1 MTPERWQYLLLMAAC
16 LVGTLPLELVLG
28 ARVYR
33 QGRRALAAIVPALL
47 IFVTWDWVAIAR
59 GDWWFAARYI
69 TGVRIGVVPLE
80 EVVFFVAIPLCTLLT
95 YEAVQQVR
103 ARILA
108 DA

>member
-1 MTPERWQYLLLMAAC
+1 
-16 LVGTLPLELVLG
+16 
-28 ARVYR
+28 
-33 QGRRALAAIVPALL
+33 
-47 IFVTWDWVAIAR
+47 
-59 GDWWFAARYI
+59 
-69 TGVRIGVVPLE
+69 VRIGVVPLE